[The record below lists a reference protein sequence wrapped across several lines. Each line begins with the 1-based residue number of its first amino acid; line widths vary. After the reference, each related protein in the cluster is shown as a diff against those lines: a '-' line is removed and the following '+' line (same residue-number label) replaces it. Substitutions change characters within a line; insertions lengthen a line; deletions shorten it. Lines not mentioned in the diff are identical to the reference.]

1 MIDTETLIHEFDD
14 DGIYT
19 KSVKPD
25 INPEAT
31 KRSGRTVYFVYE
43 NQTFLKPIKVNPN
56 KYEVSVFDGTK
67 WYITKDYRR
76 THKIVMPSMIVQDI
90 TRLGRPENVALVTN
104 EFAKEIQNNPNKYG
118 YDTTTNTVYKLIE
131 TNQIENRRIEKQS
144 ENSKEIRKAFSNSY
158 FTIPIIVDDEIEY
171 FSFVYDD
178 DTRSTLTQKLSTV
191 DNAIGYVVDWI
202 DENGVLFKLTK
213 SDLLKIS
220 FIFEKYLNAM
230 WGQWGIYDNQIQDAT
245 SLEELDSL
253 VFDYDIEIDYDETP
267 EEKAQRIAQLFL
279 TKADVLIALYKD
291 KGITPDNIKSML
303 SDNTEALIRFDYASN
318 YYRGD
323 SVVVSLG
330 AALGY
335 TSDELD
341 YLFEHKHFPIKDS
354 E

>member
-1 MIDTETLIHEFDD
+1 MTDIETLIYEFDD

-19 KSVKPD
+19 QSVKPD
-25 INPEAT
+25 VNPEAT
-31 KRSGRTVYFVYE
+31 KKSGHTVYFVYK
-43 NQTFLKPIKVNPN
+43 NQTFLKPINANPK

-67 WYITKDYRR
+67 WYITKDYRK
-76 THKIVMPSMIVQDI
+76 THKIVDPSMIVQDI
-90 TRLGRPENVALVTN
+90 TELGRPENVALVTN
-104 EFAKEIQNNPNKYG
+104 EFAEEIQQNPDKYA
-118 YDTTTNTVYKLIE
+118 YDTNTNTIYKLMN
-131 TNQIENRRIEKQS
+131 TDQVENKRIEKQA
-144 ENSKEIRKAFSNSY
+144 ENSKEIRKAFSKSS
-158 FTIPIIVDDEIEY
+158 FIIPVEVNNDIEY

-178 DTRSTLTQKLSTV
+178 DTRSTLTQKLATV
-191 DNAIGYVVDWI
+191 DSAIGYVVDWT
-202 DENGVLFKLTK
+202 DENGVSFKLTK

-220 FIFEKYLNAM
+220 FILEKYLNAM

-279 TKADVLIALYKD
+279 TKADVLIALFKD
-291 KGITPDNIKSML
+291 KGITPDNIKAML
-303 SDNTEALIRFDYASN
+303 SGNTEALIRFDYASN

-323 SVVVSLG
+323 SVVIALG

-341 YLFEHKHFPIKDS
+341 YLFEHKHFP
-354 E
+354 ENNY

>member
-1 MIDTETLIHEFDD
+1 MADTETLIYEFDN

-31 KRSGRTVYFVYE
+31 KRSGHTVYFVYE
-43 NQTFLKPIKVNPN
+43 NQTFLRPIKVNPK

-67 WYITKDYRR
+67 WHISKDYRK
-76 THKIVMPSMIVQDI
+76 THKIVTSSMIVQNI
-90 TRLGRPENVALVTN
+90 TELGKPGGVALVTN
-104 EFAKEIQNNPNKYG
+104 EFAEEIQKNPDKYR
-118 YDTTTNTVYKLIE
+118 YDEITNTIYKLIE
-131 TNQIENRRIEKQS
+131 TDQIENKRIEKRS
-144 ENSKEIRKAFSNSY
+144 ENSEEIRKAFSNSY
-158 FTIPIIVDDEIEY
+158 FTIPIEVDDTIEY

-178 DTRSTLTQKLSTV
+178 NTRSTLTQKLSIV
-191 DNAIGYVVDWI
+191 DSAIGYVVDWT
-202 DENGVLFKLTK
+202 DENGISFKLTK

-267 EEKAQRIAQLFL
+267 EERTQRIGQLFL

-291 KGITPDNIKSML
+291 KGITPEDIKSML
-303 SDNTEALIRFDYASN
+303 SGNAEALIRFDYASN

-323 SVVVSLG
+323 SVVIALG

-335 TSDELD
+335 TSDELN
-341 YLFEHKHFPIKDS
+341 YLFEHKHFPEITS
-354 E
+354 V